1 MRGFFISR
9 LLQLFVTMFIVSVV
23 VFFILRLSGDPILVV
38 APDFFSEEQIEQMRK
53 FWGFDRPL
61 GEQYFTFVTKA
72 ITGDFGKSYLA
83 KRPAMELIIER
94 LGYTWIL
101 AAAASASIG
110 LTIAIP
116 LGILSALKRNSFAG
130 LNHHFAVVPGHS
142 HAQLLARPHADYRL
156 FSLIWVMLPA
166 LRRPGTKAIIM
177 PAVTL
182 GVGMAARLSRMTRSA
197 MLEVLNQDYVRTA
210 HSKGLMHKTVVMR
223 HALRNALIPIV
234 TVFGL
239 QLGWLLGGSVV
250 VESVFSWPGLGRL
263 MIDSISV
270 RDNTVV
276 QAGLLLFFSLVF
288 YSDQLRRL
296 MFSISCS
303 TRESNS
309 NSYDDGYHS
318 CDAQAQ
324 HWPNCRHARPP
335 QRAPC
340 SLLSILLKS
349 PVGVAG
355 SLIVTVCRAI
365 GFIRTVDFAARSFE
379 PESCALSLQTTRF
392 C

>member
-9 LLQLFVTMFIVSVV
+9 LLQLVVTMFIISVV

-38 APDFFSEEQIEQMRK
+38 APDFFSQEQIEQMRK
-53 FWGFDRPL
+53 FWGFDKPL
-61 GEQYFTFVTKA
+61 GEQYLTFVTKA

-94 LGYTWIL
+94 LGYTWML
-101 AAAASASIG
+101 AAAAAAIG
-110 LTIAIP
+110 VTVAIP
-116 LGILSALKRNSFAG
+116 LGILSALKRNSVLDLIITSLSSLGTAMPSFWLG
-130 LNHHFAVVPGHS
+130 LM
-142 HAQLLARPHADYRL
+142 LIII
-156 FSLIWVMLPA
+156 FSVYLRMLPA
-166 LRRPGTKAIIM
+166 FGALEPKAIIM
-177 PAVTL
+177 PSVTL

-210 HSKGLMHKTVVMR
+210 HSKGLLHKTVVLR

-276 QAGLLLFFSLVF
+276 QAGLIFF
-288 YSDQLRRL
+288 
-296 MFSISCS
+296 
-303 TRESNS
+303 
-309 NSYDDGYHS
+309 
-318 CDAQAQ
+318 
-324 HWPNCRHARPP
+324 
-335 QRAPC
+335 
-340 SLLSILLKS
+340 
-349 PVGVAG
+349 
-355 SLIVTVCRAI
+355 
-365 GFIRTVDFAARSFE
+365 
-379 PESCALSLQTTRF
+379 ALSFILINYVIDVLYIILDPRIKFQ
-392 C
+392 

>member
-9 LLQLFVTMFIVSVV
+9 LAQLIVTMFIISLV

-38 APDFFSEEQIEQMRK
+38 APDFFSQEQIEQMRK
-53 FWGFDRPL
+53 FWGFDKPL
-61 GEQYFTFVTKA
+61 GEQYLTFVTKA

-94 LGYTWIL
+94 LGYTWML
-101 AAAASASIG
+101 AAAAASIG
-110 LTIAIP
+110 LTVAIP
-116 LGILSALKRNSFAG
+116 LGILSALKRNSLLDLVITSLSSLGTAMPSFWLG
-130 LNHHFAVVPGHS
+130 LM
-142 HAQLLARPHADYRL
+142 LIII
-156 FSLIWVMLPA
+156 FSVYLRMLPA
-166 LRRPGTKAIIM
+166 FGALEPKAIIM
-177 PAVTL
+177 PSVTL

-210 HSKGLMHKTVVMR
+210 HSKGLLHKTVVMR

-276 QAGLLLFFSLVF
+276 QAGLLFF
-288 YSDQLRRL
+288 
-296 MFSISCS
+296 
-303 TRESNS
+303 
-309 NSYDDGYHS
+309 
-318 CDAQAQ
+318 
-324 HWPNCRHARPP
+324 
-335 QRAPC
+335 
-340 SLLSILLKS
+340 
-349 PVGVAG
+349 
-355 SLIVTVCRAI
+355 
-365 GFIRTVDFAARSFE
+365 
-379 PESCALSLQTTRF
+379 ALSFILINYVIDVLYIILDPRIKFQ
-392 C
+392 